1 MTLRRPA
8 QVLGELVDAKTRR
21 LPHPKLGRVEGRNPD
36 GTTILRF
43 LDGTCEARLGVTGGR
58 KGEVVTAAPS
68 SLGFRGTAGIAFAPS
83 TATATGGDLWLE
95 RLEPDVFEPG
105 QDVTVHVVGRGFRPS
120 TRFDFLRA
128 PGSLEIHA
136 FIEIL
141 ETRFIDSETVEMDL
155 RINDNAPVIERAP
168 VAFG

>member
-21 LPHPKLGRVEGRNPD
+21 LPHPKLGRVEGRHPD
-36 GTTILRF
+36 GTTILRY

-68 SLGFRGTAGIAFAPS
+68 SLGFRGTAGVAFAQS
-83 TATATGGDLWLE
+83 ATTASADLWLE
-95 RLEPDVFEPG
+95 RLEPDIFEPG

-128 PGSLEIHA
+128 PGSLEIHP
-136 FIEIL
+136 FIDVL
-141 ETRFIDSETVEMDL
+141 ETRFIDSENVELDL
-155 RINDNAPVIERAP
+155 RITETAPVIERAP
-168 VAFG
+168 VAYG